1 MFVEAGCGDVRAYI
15 QSGNVIFR
23 AAPAASVRLPS
34 LIAARIS
41 KRFGY
46 KIALVLRRAEQIANV
61 ISNNPFL
68 QAGGTEEKLYVLFL
82 ADLPALRCIQ
92 GLDPDRSPPDEFTV
106 RGQEIYLRL
115 PNGAARTKLT
125 NQYFDSKLRTVSTAR
140 NWRTVTK
147 LFELMEG

>member
-1 MFVEAGCGDVRAYI
+1 MKMT
-15 QSGNVIFR
+15 
-23 AAPAASVRLPS
+23 PHPPS
-34 LIAARIS
+34 YL
-41 KRFGY
+41 GHP
-46 KIALVLRRAEQIANV
+46 LLRREGGDPAKRESRVRGFFKAGVAEK
-61 ISNNPFL
+61 
-68 QAGGTEEKLYVLFL
+68 ELYVLFL

-92 GLDPDRSPPDEFTV
+92 DLDPDRSPPDAFKV
-106 RGQEIYLRL
+106 RGREIYLRL